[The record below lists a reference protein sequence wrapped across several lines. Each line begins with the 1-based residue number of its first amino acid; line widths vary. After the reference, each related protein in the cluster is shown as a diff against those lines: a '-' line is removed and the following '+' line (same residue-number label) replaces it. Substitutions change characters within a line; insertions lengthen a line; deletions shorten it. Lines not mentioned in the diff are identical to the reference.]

1 MSSLCADH
9 PSHRRLIDL
18 GPGNEDTTKILNDE
32 IKVKRSRQWDPS
44 TNKFDPSINM
54 GITQKIDLSGRDLR
68 GAVIHLELEAI
79 HDAVFDGANF
89 TNADLSETC
98 FKNCSFRGAILRNVE
113 LDLDDDCDLT
123 DADIT
128 GSRIYLKAN
137 QLISTKNYKEKDLS
151 NAILE
156 GDLSGVSFDGFDL
169 RGALFY
175 CRNLEGCDFSNARIE
190 GAFFSIGFE
199 PSSRSAI
206 GKYPSKIALTKE
218 QLYSTKSYQE
228 KNLDRVV
235 FSGCDLQDFDFS
247 EQCLGRFVA
256 CDLDEADF
264 SNAYFPTPES
274 GIWLNPLQ
282 ERFRYG
288 FSDCYMSADQFHSTR
303 NFKLKQLP
311 LNFYL
316 ENMNL
321 NQWDFSNFNLRHISF
336 RGSEVR
342 GASYYN
348 VRGGLFEFSKG
359 FQQSQART
367 TWHFRNSQL
376 KEFGF
381 SLPAGMED
389 ALQKELSKVSS
400 GEPKE

>member
-1 MSSLCADH
+1 MRPLCADH
-9 PSHRRLIDL
+9 PSHKLKIDL
-18 GPGNEDTTKILNDE
+18 GTGNEEATKSLNE
-32 IKVKRSRQWDPS
+32 EAQAKLSQGWSVFAGEGIK
-44 TNKFDPSINM
+44 
-54 GITQKIDLSGRDLR
+54 QKIDLSGRDLR

-89 TNADLSETC
+89 TNADLSETR

-113 LDLDDDCDLT
+113 LDVDDDCDLT
-123 DADIT
+123 DANIT
-128 GSRIYLKAN
+128 GSRIYFNAN

-151 NAILE
+151 YANFG
-156 GDLSGVSFDGFDL
+156 GDVSGVSFAGFDL
-169 RGALFY
+169 RGAFFFSQ
-175 CRNLEGCDFSNARIE
+175 NLEGCDFTNAKIE
-190 GAFFSIGFE
+190 GAVFGNSRD

-206 GKYPSKIALTKE
+206 GKYPSKIALSKE

-228 KNLDRVV
+228 KNLDRVH
-235 FSGCDLQDFDFS
+235 FTGCDLQDFDFS
-247 EQCLGRFVA
+247 GQCLGRFVA
-256 CDLDEADF
+256 CDLDGADF
-264 SNAYFPTPES
+264 SNAYFPTNRS
-274 GIWLNPLQ
+274 VVSIDPLK
-282 ERFRYG
+282 ERDRYG
-288 FSDCYMSADQFHSTR
+288 FRDCYIRADQFHATR

-311 LNFYL
+311 RSFVL
-316 ENMNL
+316 EDMNL
-321 NQWDFSNFNLRHISF
+321 NQWDFSNFNLKHVSF

-342 GASYYN
+342 GASFYN

-389 ALQKELSKVSS
+389 ALQKELSKAS
-400 GEPKE
+400 GNGSKQ